1 MPRRPRD
8 RLPTPHEIAA
18 APQLAALAS
27 LTATIDVTIVALVAA
42 HDELQRRDD
51 GRDAVC
57 TPAGAA
63 ADNLIAQAQAL
74 AVAILDYRLLLHR
87 DVAPLPRSAQ

>member
-18 APQLAALAS
+18 APQLAVLAS
-27 LTATIDVTIVALVAA
+27 LTATIDVTLVAIVAA

-51 GRDAVC
+51 GRDAVG
-57 TPAGAA
+57 TPIAAA

-74 AVAILDYRLLLHR
+74 AVAIRDYRQLLHGV
-87 DVAPLPRSAQ
+87 VAPLPPSAQ